1 MIKRLTTL
9 TSFLVLQTLIV
20 SAPVLAQDGIVAAQ
34 RVYIVSTA
42 LEPELEAVAARV
54 GSAARAALRQVEG
67 VAWQDAD
74 QRYLG
79 YEPSLIVSLAR
90 ARTLLEEGRSA
101 YLELE
106 LGTAIEKLAAAIELF
121 DEAQA
126 ALEDESDLGQALLYL
141 GASQEFDG
149 QTRPARRTFA
159 RLHRQMPHIVP
170 DPGEFPPAVINRYES
185 VAPRRTNGSI
195 HVESDPSGA
204 IAYVDFVPRGLT
216 GLTAEGLAPGEHTVR
231 LTRPGATPYV
241 EQVDVG
247 RGLSEVAAFLADAEG
262 NEGLAD
268 VVQNITGHEL
278 EVGDGAVEE
287 LAQRL
292 DLDKIGVIRV
302 SYGDSEDS
310 VNLELVIFD
319 VASGRRVLRGEV
331 ESPRSLGAL
340 EPVVQRSVRAAVETS
355 IRPRVV
361 GEDDENIIGT
371 VSLDQPDDEVEDG
384 SPFYTKWWFW
394 TAVGVVVVAGT
405 VTAIVLTRDEST
417 LGQRPNGEVV
427 LEW

>member
-1 MIKRLTTL
+1 M
-9 TSFLVLQTLIV
+9 SG
-20 SAPVLAQDGIVAAQ
+20 AALAQDGGGGIVRAQ

-67 VAWQDAD
+67 VAWQSAD

-79 YEPSLIVSLAR
+79 YEPSMVGSLAR

-106 LGTAIEKLAAAIELF
+106 LETAIEKLAAAVDLF

-149 QTRPARRTFA
+149 QTRPARATFS

-170 DPGEFPPAVINRYES
+170 DPAEFPPAVIERYES
-185 VAPRRTNGSI
+185 VRPRRTTGSI
-195 HVESDPSGA
+195 HVESDPTGA
-204 IAYVDFVPRGLT
+204 VAYVDFVPRGLT
-216 GLTAEGLAPGEHTVR
+216 GTTVQDLAPGEHTIR
-231 LTRPGATPYV
+231 LTRPGATPFV

-247 RGLSEVAAFLADAEG
+247 RGLSEVAAFLVDAPG

-278 EVGDGAVEE
+278 EVGDGAVAE
-287 LAQRL
+287 LGQRL

-302 SYGDSEDS
+302 SYGDSENS
-310 VNLELVIFD
+310 VNLELVLFD
-319 VASGRRVLRGEV
+319 VDTGRRVLRGEV
-331 ESPRSLGAL
+331 ESPRGLGEL

-361 GEDDENIIGT
+361 GEDDENIIGGPFAL
-371 VSLDQPDDEVEDG
+371 SDEPEVVEQG
-384 SPFYTKWWFW
+384 TPIYRKWWFW
-394 TAVGVVVVAGT
+394 TAIGAVVVAGA
-405 VTAIVLTRDEST
+405 VTAIVLTRDQQT
-417 LGQRPNGEVV
+417 LGQRPDGEIV

>member
-1 MIKRLTTL
+1 
-9 TSFLVLQTLIV
+9 
-20 SAPVLAQDGIVAAQ
+20 
-34 RVYIVSTA
+34 
-42 LEPELEAVAARV
+42 
-54 GSAARAALRQVEG
+54 
-67 VAWQDAD
+67 
-74 QRYLG
+74 
-79 YEPSLIVSLAR
+79 
-90 ARTLLEEGRSA
+90 
-101 YLELE
+101 
-106 LGTAIEKLAAAIELF
+106 
-121 DEAQA
+121 
-126 ALEDESDLGQALLYL
+126 LYL
-141 GASQEFDG
+141 GASQEFNG

-170 DPGEFPPAVINRYES
+170 DPGEFPPAVIERYES
-185 VAPRRTNGSI
+185 VAPRRTTGSI
-195 HVESDPSGA
+195 HVESDPNGA

-247 RGLSEVAAFLADAEG
+247 RGLSEVAAFLADADG
-262 NEGLAD
+262 NEGLAE

-287 LAQRL
+287 LGQRL
-292 DLDKIGVIRV
+292 NLDKIGVIRV

-319 VASGRRVLRGEV
+319 VATGRRVLRGEV
-331 ESPRSLGAL
+331 ESPRALGEL

-355 IRPRVV
+355 IRPRIV
-361 GEDDENIIGT
+361 GEDDENIIGAFA
-371 VSLDQPDDEVEDG
+371 LNEPEVVEQRT
-384 SPFYTKWWFW
+384 PFYTKWWFW

-405 VTAIVLTRDEST
+405 VTAIVLTRDEQN